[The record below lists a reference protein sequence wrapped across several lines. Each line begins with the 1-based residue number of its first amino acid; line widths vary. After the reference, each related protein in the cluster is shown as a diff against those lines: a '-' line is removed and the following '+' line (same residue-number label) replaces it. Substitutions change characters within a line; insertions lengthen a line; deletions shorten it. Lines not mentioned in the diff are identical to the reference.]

1 MVSRQRI
8 LEALR
13 FAAVGLSGT
22 AAYAAIAYGAIWSGL
37 GAFPAHLLASF
48 LSLIFSYAGQKI
60 FTFRIRG
67 DHRRSGARFAFATAF
82 VVALHTGLVWVLNH
96 FGLTKEFTLL
106 AGILFYPPAS
116 YFMHTFWTFRRQ
128 ASATPQ

>member
-1 MVSRQRI
+1 MDSRHHI
-8 LEALR
+8 LETLR

-22 AAYAAIAYGAIWSGL
+22 AAYAAMAYGAIWSGL
-37 GAFPAHLLASF
+37 DAFAAHLLASF
-48 LSLIFSYAGQKI
+48 LSLIFSYAGHKI

-67 DHRRSGARFAFATAF
+67 DHRRSGARFTIATAI
-82 VVALHTGLVWVLNH
+82 VVALHTALVWVLNH

-116 YFMHTFWTFRRQ
+116 YFMHRCWTFRRR